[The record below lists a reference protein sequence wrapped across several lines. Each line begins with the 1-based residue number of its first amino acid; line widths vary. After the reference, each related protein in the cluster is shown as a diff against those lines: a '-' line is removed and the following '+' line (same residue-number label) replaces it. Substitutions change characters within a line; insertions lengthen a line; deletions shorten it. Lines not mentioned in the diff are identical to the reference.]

1 MIFASQNQ
9 LRKSFQTVFESL
21 TCRKFNIRPRKVTD
35 SQRESGVPTINF
47 SGAMV
52 KLRGWFPRKPPF
64 LEAKAM
70 LVFREGTR
78 KTCCR
83 AVTTMKMMSLRPIQ
97 LPVVFK
103 LGGQAAGFCFLKKGE
118 NGETWMEI

>member
-1 MIFASQNQ
+1 M
-9 LRKSFQTVFESL
+9 
-21 TCRKFNIRPRKVTD
+21 TD

-83 AVTTMKMMSLRPIQ
+83 AVTTMNMMSLRPIQ